1 MYCIRLGTFSQ
12 SRLLRA
18 DVQQNDVVITV
29 IVITQYLSSNNSSG
43 STPTS
48 IAHIMKAHKIQQAPI
63 PMRQVGPLKI
73 CGPVLNE
80 KLPVPLA
87 TYETPLWHSVGR
99 GARVST
105 LTEGIRCTIVDER
118 MTRSILLEAENAT
131 EALVALSSIQQRQ
144 EEMQAVVAQSS
155 RFARL
160 IDLNAQLVANLIYL
174 RLEFTT
180 GDASGHNMVTNA
192 ADRLF
197 PWILEQYP
205 QLRYSSISGNYC
217 SDKKA
222 TAVNGIL
229 GRGKNV
235 IAEITIPRALCER
248 RLKTTPEKVVD
259 LNIKKNLIGTMI
271 AGGLRSANAHYANM
285 LLAFYLATGQDAA
298 NIIEGS
304 QGVVHAEVREGDLYF
319 SCTLPNLIMGTV
331 GNGKGLDF
339 VEDNL
344 RQLGCREA
352 REPGENSRRLA
363 AICAATVLCGEL
375 SLLAAQTNPG
385 ELMEAHIKLER

>member
-1 MYCIRLGTFSQ
+1 
-12 SRLLRA
+12 
-18 DVQQNDVVITV
+18 
-29 IVITQYLSSNNSSG
+29 
-43 STPTS
+43 
-48 IAHIMKAHKIQQAPI
+48 MKAHKITQAPI
-63 PMRQVGPLKI
+63 PMRTVGPIKI
-73 CGPVLNE
+73 SGSVVDE
-80 KLPVPLA
+80 KISVPLA

-99 GARVST
+99 GARVSA
-105 LTEGIRCTIVDER
+105 LTDGIKTTVVDER
-118 MTRSILLEAENAT
+118 MSRSILLEADDAF
-131 EALVALSSIQQRQ
+131 EAVQALNSIKSRMSDIN
-144 EEMQAVVAQSS
+144 EVVAQSS
-155 RFARL
+155 RFAKL
-160 IDLNAQLVANLIYL
+160 IDMNSQIVANLIYL

-192 ADRLF
+192 ADRII
-197 PWILEQYP
+197 PWILTEYP

-229 GRGKNV
+229 GRGKYV
-235 IAEITIPRALCER
+235 VCEILISRDICER

-304 QGVVHAEVREGDLYF
+304 QGVVHAEVRGDDLYF
-319 SCTLPNLIMGTV
+319 SCTLPNLIMGSV
-331 GNGKGLDF
+331 GNGKGIDF

-344 RQLGCREA
+344 AMLGCKEA
-352 REPGENSRRLA
+352 REPGDNARRLA

-385 ELMEAHIKLER
+385 ELMEAHLKLER